1 MVMACKKKEFT
12 TLYVMILGGWADT
25 FSHFQE
31 FLPGINER
39 GDVFSQEANQSYKWL
54 HQDIREQL
62 V

>member
-1 MVMACKKKEFT
+1 
-12 TLYVMILGGWADT
+12 MILGGWADT

-54 HQDIREQL
+54 RRDIREQL